1 MYGAQV
7 AVTPA
12 ARNFVIN
19 AVLRL
24 RLSGTGQSMATGA
37 QASRNAMIRMTV
49 RWLSSSRSEKNRA
62 TSQRLR
68 LMTWVPP
75 NDRARTKST
84 AWSGDGWNRKLLSH
98 STNACT
104 GHLRL
109 SDHHA
114 VEEPPENIRLVL
126 LPALGQVD
134 VERALQRVERA
145 KQDDFALVAP
155 DGEERLEGFDRRRPA
170 VAIDLQVGVVAAHP
184 VKRVEAALQ
193 PFGCPARP
201 EVDTRVHQFGRDV
214 RREDRDGLEAG
225 IDDVHLVIDGT
236 RLGLR
241 ERGHLAGRDLSAS
254 VLRERALSNAVL
266 GRAARIAGVVR
277 VLVAF
282 DKEDAV

>member
-75 NDRARTKST
+75 NDRSRPKST

-126 LPALGQVD
+126 LPALGQAD
-134 VERALQRVERA
+134 VELALQRVERA
-145 KQDDFALVAP
+145 QQNHVAFVAP
-155 DGEERLEGFDRRRPA
+155 DREERRERLDRGRAADP
-170 VAIDLQVGVVAAHP
+170 VHPQVGVVAAHP

-193 PFGCPARP
+193 PFGCPTRP
-201 EVDTRVHQFGRDV
+201 EVDSRVHEFGRDL

-225 IDDVHLVIDGT
+225 IDDVHLVVDGT
-236 RLGLR
+236 RL
-241 ERGHLAGRDLSAS
+241 
-254 VLRERALSNAVL
+254 
-266 GRAARIAGVVR
+266 
-277 VLVAF
+277 
-282 DKEDAV
+282 